1 MVELRLYVEGGG
13 DSKLLRTACR
23 QGFSE
28 FLGKAGL
35 QGYMPRIVACGGRK
49 QAYDDFCTA
58 LGNGEKALL
67 LVDSEDPVTVVSP
80 WQHLLIRQGDQ
91 WPTPAGASE
100 EHCHL
105 MVQCMES
112 WFLADRQTLETFFG
126 QGFKTNALPAAANP
140 IEFIAKQQVYQ
151 SLENATKA
159 CKTKDAYGKGEHSFK
174 LLALIDPA
182 NVVAASDWAKRFV
195 DALKKQMG
203 C

>member
-1 MVELRLYVEGGG
+1 
-13 DSKLLRTACR
+13 
-23 QGFSE
+23 
-28 FLGKAGL
+28 
-35 QGYMPRIVACGGRK
+35 MPRIVVCGGRQ

-58 LGNGEKALL
+58 LSNGEKALL

-91 WPTPAGASE
+91 WPPPAGASE

-112 WFLADRQTLETFFG
+112 WFLADQQTLETFFG
-126 QGFKTNALPAAANP
+126 QGFKTNALPAAANR
-140 IEFIAKQQVYQ
+140 IESIAKQQVYQ
-151 SLENATKA
+151 SLENATKH

-182 NVVAASDWAKRFV
+182 KVIAASGWAKRFV